1 MVQGRQG
8 EGGGLS
14 GAGLSDANHVATRHG
29 DRNRLLLDWS
39 GSGVLFFRDRTHD
52 RFVKAEAIE
61 GGQ

>member
-1 MVQGRQG
+1 
-8 EGGGLS
+8 
-14 GAGLSDANHVATRHG
+14 
-29 DRNRLLLDWS
+29 LDWS